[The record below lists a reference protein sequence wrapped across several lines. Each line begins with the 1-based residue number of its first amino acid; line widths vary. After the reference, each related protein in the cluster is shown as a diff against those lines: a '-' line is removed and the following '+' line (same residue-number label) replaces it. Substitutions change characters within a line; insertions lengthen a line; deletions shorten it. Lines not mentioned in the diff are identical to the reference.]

1 MSGATISRIALAIAA
16 VLVAL
21 SFVAA
26 RQGQGMRVLAEVEA
40 LRTRIEVQRALEDE
54 YIGEI
59 RRLESRGV
67 IEPRAQAELGMRLP
81 VGEELQFYARGDR

>member
-1 MSGATISRIALAIAA
+1 MRGVTLSRLALAIAA

-40 LRTRIEVQRALEDE
+40 LRAQIDVERSREDE
-54 YIGEI
+54 YIGQV
-59 RRLESRGV
+59 RRLESRGIIV
-67 IEPRAQAELGMRLP
+67 PRAEAELGMHGP
-81 VGEELQFYARGDR
+81 VGDELRFYAAGRP

>member
-1 MSGATISRIALAIAA
+1 MSGATITRVALALAA

-26 RQGQGMRVLAEVEA
+26 RQGQGIRVLADVEA
-40 LRTRIEVQRALEDE
+40 LRTLIEVERSLEDE

-67 IEPRAQAELGMRLP
+67 IEPRARAELGMHVP
-81 VGEELQFYARGDR
+81 VGDELQFHARGDR

>member
-1 MSGATISRIALAIAA
+1 MSRVALAIAA

-26 RQGQGMRVLAEVEA
+26 RQGEGMRVLAEVEA
-40 LRTRIEVQRALEDE
+40 LRAQIDVERSREDE
-54 YIGEI
+54 YISRI

-67 IEPRAQAELGMRLP
+67 IVPRAEAELGMHGP
-81 VGEELQFYARGDR
+81 VGDQLQFYAGMDR

>member
-1 MSGATISRIALAIAA
+1 MSGSTISRIALAIAA

-40 LRTRIEVQRALEDE
+40 LRTRIEVERALEDE
-54 YIGEI
+54 NTGEI

-67 IEPRAQAELGMRLP
+67 IEPRAEVELGMHRP
-81 VGEELQFYARGDR
+81 VGEELRYYPGSDR